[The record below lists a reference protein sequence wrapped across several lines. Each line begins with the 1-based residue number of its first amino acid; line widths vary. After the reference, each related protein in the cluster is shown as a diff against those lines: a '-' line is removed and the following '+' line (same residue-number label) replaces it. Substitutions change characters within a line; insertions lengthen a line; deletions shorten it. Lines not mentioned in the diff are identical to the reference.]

1 LIFNRLIDADDKFLK
16 GASMMEASGNEEQK
30 VMSPEMTRK
39 IGAVLEKVR
48 DPESGLPVAQLGLI
62 QRVRYSEKDR
72 RLYIFTDAYRHLPHC
87 VTCAAIAETI
97 IATIVR
103 DVTAELQKEFPDL
116 TVEFV

>member
-1 LIFNRLIDADDKFLK
+1 
-16 GASMMEASGNEEQK
+16 MEASGKEEQK

-39 IGAVLEKVR
+39 IEAVLERVK
-48 DPESGLPVAQLGLI
+48 DPESGLPVAQLGLVR
-62 QRVRYSEKDR
+62 RVRYSEKDR

-103 DVTAELQKEFPDL
+103 DVTSELKQEFPDL
-116 TVEFV
+116 SIEFV

>member
-1 LIFNRLIDADDKFLK
+1 MQPKIFS
-16 GASMMEASGNEEQK
+16 GAVEEKMEGGGM
-30 VMSPEMTRK
+30 MSPDMIRK
-39 IGAVLEKVR
+39 IDAVLERVR
-48 DPESGLPVAQLGLI
+48 DPESDLPVAQLGLI
-62 QRVRYSEKDR
+62 RRVRYSEKEG

-103 DVTAELQKEFPDL
+103 DVTAEFKKELPDL